1 MGKVKNNLVYPEEA
15 LMPQLLSEQLT
26 MDHLM
31 KISYCDD
38 ILKEWSL
45 VTVTIAVEHP
55 A

>member
-1 MGKVKNNLVYPEEA
+1 MGKVKNNLVFPEEA